1 MKKIT
6 QTASHWGVFNVEADR
21 GEILRTIPF
30 SKDARPASYVG
41 SLPET
46 VQHELRIDRPHVRES
61 YLRHREKAPR
71 NRGGEAFVPVSWEV
85 ALDLIEN
92 ELRRVKDRYGNE
104 AIYGGSYGWASAG
117 RFHHSPSVLKRFLGL
132 FGGYVD
138 KAGNHSFGAAR
149 HIMPYVIGDGD
160 IPSQAVPWSEMI
172 EHTRLVVMFG
182 GSALKNTQI
191 DSGGTVVHDVE
202 ARFAQAKARNI
213 CFVNI
218 SPSRDDAAASL
229 GAEWLPIR
237 PNTDTAFML
246 GLAHTLVAGGLHDR
260 EFLARYCVGFEHF
273 ESYLLGR
280 TDGVPKD
287 ASWAAAL
294 TGISA
299 SVIAKLARRMAETRT
314 LINTSWS
321 VQRADHGE
329 QPVWMTVTLAAIL
342 GQIGLQGGGFS
353 LGLGATSSI
362 GMSCLPD
369 IPRPTLPLG
378 PNPIRAHVPVGRVA
392 HMLLNPGAELQYNGK
407 VLKLPD
413 IKLIYSVGGN
423 PFHHNAN
430 LNRFLEAWQRPETII
445 VHEPWWTPPARF
457 ADIVLPATTTMER
470 NDILASERNSFYIA
484 MHKVIEPV
492 GQSRNDFDV
501 FAELSA
507 RLGFH
512 DSYTCGRN
520 EMGWLRHM
528 YEGARKIA
536 QERGYSPPPFD
547 TFWADGSYEFPSLQ
561 RDETFLGAF
570 RSDPEMNRLAT
581 QSGKIEITSAL
592 IDSFNYEDCPAH
604 ATWIEPAEWLGSDNA
619 GRYPI
624 HLLSHQPTAR
634 LHSQLD
640 MSSVSQASKLNGR
653 EPISLS
659 HEDAKDRDLAEG
671 DLVRVYNDRGAFIAA
686 VKIVESLRP
695 GVAQMATG
703 AWYDP
708 SEPGKVGSL
717 EKHGNPNV
725 VTDDRGT
732 SQLAQGSVA
741 QTVLVEIE
749 KCLVA
754 PAVTAFDPPRITE
767 LALRDFQI
775 ESSKTHRN

>member
-1 MKKIT
+1 MKKMT
-6 QTASHWGVFNVEADR
+6 QTASHWGVFNVETAN
-21 GEILRTIPF
+21 GEILGTTPF
-30 SKDARPASYVG
+30 SRDPRPASYVG

-46 VQHELRIDRPHVRES
+46 VRHELRIERPHVRES

-85 ALDLIEN
+85 ALDLIED

-117 RFHHSPSVLKRFLGL
+117 RLHHSPSVLKRFLGL
-132 FGGYVD
+132 HGGYVD
-138 KAGNHSFGAAR
+138 KAGNHSFGAAA
-149 HIMPYVIGDGD
+149 HIMPYVIGDRD
-160 IPSQAVPWSEMI
+160 VPSQSVPFSEMI
-172 EHTRLVVMFG
+172 EHTKLFIMFG
-182 GSALKNTQI
+182 GTALKNSQI
-191 DSGGTVVHDVE
+191 DAGGTVLHTVD
-202 ARFAQAKARNI
+202 ACFAAAKARGI
-213 CFVNI
+213 RFVNI

-246 GLAHTLVAGGLHDR
+246 GLAHTIVAEDRHDR
-260 EFLARYCVGFEHF
+260 AFLARYCVGFERF
-273 ESYLLGR
+273 ENYLLGR

-299 SVIAKLARRMAETRT
+299 STIADLARRMAETRT

-342 GQIGLQGGGFS
+342 GKIGLPGGGFS
-353 LGLGATSSI
+353 LGLGATNSI
-362 GMSCLPD
+362 GMTCLD
-369 IPRPTLPLG
+369 IPRPKLPLG
-378 PNPIRAHVPVGRVA
+378 PNPIRTHVPVGRVA
-392 HMLLNPGAELQYNGK
+392 EMLLNPGTELQYNGK
-407 VLKLPD
+407 ALKLPD

-430 LNRFLEAWQRPETII
+430 LNRFVEAWQRPDTII

-470 NDILASERNSFYIA
+470 NDILATERTSFYIA

-512 DSYTCGRN
+512 DAYTCGRN

-528 YEGARKIA
+528 YEEARKIA

-547 TFWADGSYEFPSLQ
+547 TFWAEGSYEFPSLQ
-561 RDETFLGAF
+561 QDETFLGAF
-570 RSDPEMNRLAT
+570 RSDPETNRLDT
-581 QSGKIEITSAL
+581 QSGKIELTSAL
-592 IDSFNYEDCPAH
+592 IESFNYDDCPAH
-604 ATWIEPAEWLGSDNA
+604 ATWIEPAEWLGSGKADK
-619 GRYPI
+619 YPI
-624 HLLSHQPTAR
+624 HLLSHQPSVR

-640 MSSVSQASKLNGR
+640 MSPVSRASKLNGR

-659 HEDAKDRDLAEG
+659 YEDASARGLTEG

-686 VKIVESLRP
+686 VKIVDSLRP

-732 SQLAQGSVA
+732 SQLAQGSIA

-749 KCLVA
+749 KCMVA
-754 PAVTAFDPPRITE
+754 PPVTAFDLPTITE
-767 LALRDFQI
+767 LPPPPLDIGSR
-775 ESSKTHRN
+775 